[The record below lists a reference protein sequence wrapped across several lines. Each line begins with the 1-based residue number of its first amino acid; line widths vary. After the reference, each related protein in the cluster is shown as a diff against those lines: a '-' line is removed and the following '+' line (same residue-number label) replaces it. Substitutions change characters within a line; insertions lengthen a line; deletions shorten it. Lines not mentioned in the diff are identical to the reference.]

1 MLAKKGRRCLKLWNI
16 AQLNK
21 TEVSKIES
29 QFELPTV
36 LAMMLQLRGICSQE
50 EISDF
55 LFNESDI
62 ASPFE
67 LADMDKA
74 ARRINQAIDS
84 GELICVYGD
93 FDVDGVTSTAML
105 YSYLQTAFA
114 NVIYYIPSRE
124 TEGYGLNCKAIDLLS
139 EKGVKLI
146 VTVDNGIAAASEIA
160 HASSL
165 GIDTV
170 VTDHHMPQA
179 TLPQACA
186 VVDPHRED
194 CPSRFKNLCGAGVAF
209 KLITALEGEECD
221 FSALYE
227 NYSDLLCLATIA
239 DIVELR
245 GENRAFVKH
254 GLNSLQNCDRVGL
267 NKLMEKAQIDK
278 ASLSVYDVSFKIAP
292 RLNSVG
298 RLTTCDDAV
307 KLLLTDDESE
317 AEEIAEFMCDQNSK
331 RRQIE
336 SDELVQI
343 NDLIK
348 KNPALVNSRVIVID
362 GSDWQQGING
372 LVAAKIK
379 EIYGKPTVVIS
390 RHGEMSK
397 GSGRSVEG
405 FPLHKA
411 VEFCGDVLT
420 HYGGH
425 PMAAGLS
432 LKTEN
437 IELFRKRIN
446 EYAEAYENMPFDSI
460 NISCKLNPVGV
471 TLDLIQSLDYL
482 KPYGM
487 GNPTP
492 LFGLFNMTIANI
504 IPLANNKHLKLVL
517 SRNNTV
523 LETLVFGKSTFT
535 FPYQKGDVVDIAAKL
550 ELNEFNGTVKPSVKL
565 QAIKFSSD
573 DVQAILESQRVFEN
587 FCNAIPLSRLQ
598 LLDILPER
606 QDFALLY
613 TFLRRNGGYAFP
625 PETLVHRLDNRLSYG
640 KIRVIL
646 EALSELGLI
655 QIDEGI
661 SSCKITLCQNV
672 QKVDLE
678 SSQIIKQLRE
688 ELK

>member
-1 MLAKKGRRCLKLWNI
+1 MKLWKI
-16 AQLNK
+16 AELNK
-21 TEVSKIES
+21 TEVSEIES
-29 QFELPTV
+29 QYDLPTV
-36 LAMMLQLRGICSQE
+36 LAMMLQLRGISTRE

-55 LFNESDI
+55 LFNDSDI

-74 ARRINQAIDS
+74 AKRVNQAIDS

-93 FDVDGVTSTAML
+93 FDVDGVTSTAIL
-105 YSYLQTAFA
+105 YSYLQTVSA

-124 TEGYGLNCKAIDLLS
+124 TEGYGLNCNAVDFLG

-146 VTVDNGIAAASEIA
+146 VTVDNGIAAADEIA
-160 HASSL
+160 YASSL

-170 VTDHHMPQA
+170 VTDHHMPQN
-179 TLPQACA
+179 TLPQAVA
-186 VVDPHRED
+186 VVDPHRAD
-194 CPSRFKNLCGAGVAF
+194 CPSKFKNLCGAGVAF
-209 KLITALEGEECD
+209 KLITALEGEYCD
-221 FSALYE
+221 FSALYD

-239 DIVELR
+239 DIVELK

-254 GLNSLQNCDRVGL
+254 GINSLKNCDRVGL
-267 NKLMEKAQIDK
+267 NKLMEKAQINK
-278 ASLSVYDVSFKIAP
+278 STLSVYDVSFKIAP

-298 RLTTCDDAV
+298 RLGNCDDAV
-307 KLLLTDDESE
+307 KLLLTDDEAE
-317 AEEIAEFMCDQNSK
+317 ADEIAEFMCEQNSK

-336 SDELVQI
+336 ADELVEI
-343 NDLIK
+343 SELIK
-348 KNPALVNSRVIVID
+348 RNPSLVTSRVIVID
-362 GSDWQQGING
+362 GSGWQQGING
-372 LVAAKIK
+372 LVAARIK
-379 EIYGKPTVVIS
+379 EIYGKPTVIIS
-390 RHGEMSK
+390 RHGETSK

-405 FPLHKA
+405 FPLHTA
-411 VEFCGDVLT
+411 VEFCSDVLT

-446 EYAEAYENMPFDSI
+446 EYAEAYENMPFDAL
-460 NISCKLNPVGV
+460 NISCKLNPAGV
-471 TLDLIQSLDYL
+471 TLELIQNLEYL

-492 LFGLFNMTIANI
+492 LFGLFNMTIVNI

-523 LETLVFGKSTFT
+523 IEVLVFGKSTVT

-550 ELNEFNGTVKPSVKL
+550 EANEFNGNVKPSIKL

-573 DVQAILESQRVFEN
+573 DPQAILESQRVFEN
-587 FCNAIPLSRLQ
+587 FCNAVPLSPQ
-598 LLDILPER
+598 EIFDILPER

-613 TFLRRNGGYAFP
+613 TFLRRNGGYAYP

-646 EALSELGLI
+646 EALNELRLI
-655 QIDEGI
+655 QIDEGAA
-661 SSCKITLCQNV
+661 SCKITLCQST

-678 SSQIIKQLRE
+678 TAQIIKQLRE
-688 ELK
+688 ASK